1 MEKRVKFREYKYL
14 VLSDLYRHTGAV
26 GARRLL
32 RPLLIGEGL
41 KYQFWM
47 RTCAFTVSR
56 PWLRFLAYP
65 VARLMLMRVTYKL
78 GISIPYRTKIGPGF
92 YIGHFGGIVVNH
104 AAVIGRN
111 CNISQGVTI
120 GQANRGSREGTPTIG
135 DNVYIGPGAKIVGAV
150 RIGNNVAIGANCVV
164 TADVPDNGVVVG
176 VPGRVISTKGSEAY
190 VNDTDYDQH
199 LLKPRGRP
207 AKNGD

>member
-1 MEKRVKFREYKYL
+1 MNFREYKYL

-26 GARRLL
+26 RATGLL

-47 RTCAFTVSR
+47 RTCAFTASR
-56 PWLRFLAYP
+56 PLLRFLAFP
-65 VARLMLMRVTYKL
+65 FARLILMRATYKL
-78 GISIPYRTKIGPGF
+78 GISIPSRTRIGPGF
-92 YIGHFGGIVVNH
+92 YIGHFGGIVVHH

-120 GQANRGSREGTPTIG
+120 GQANRGSRKGTPTIG

-150 RIGNNVAIGANCVV
+150 KIGNNVAVGANCVV
-164 TADVPDNGVVVG
+164 TSDVPDNGVIVG
-176 VPGRVISTKGSEAY
+176 VPGRVISTQGSDGY
-190 VNDTDYDQH
+190 VNHTDYDQH
-199 LLKPRGRP
+199 LLP
-207 AKNGD
+207 ASQSSGN